1 VNTFARCSANSIVLS
16 SSLLAHFGL
25 GAVSSLIGGT
35 CCLGFFRCLIGFQI
49 VLSNLLKL
57 VIYSWND
64 LSFSSLIL
72 IFTD

>member
-1 VNTFARCSANSIVLS
+1 VNTFARCSANSTVLS

-49 VLSNLLKL
+49 VGSL
-57 VIYSWND
+57 VKNELEIRRKEE
-64 LSFSSLIL
+64 IVA
-72 IFTD
+72 